1 MGEAASGVANAGL
14 PPPPDPLPQ
23 GVGGSKGEIGKMAH
37 TEPSD
42 KNSTATVIIDGTEV
56 TVPAGATI
64 LEAAAQIGIKI
75 PTLCWLKKISTTGAC
90 RICVVKVEGVERFM
104 TACNTPVKDGITVTT
119 TSPEL
124 EIARKKTLELMLVN
138 HPLDC
143 PICDA
148 AGECDLQDTCYSLK
162 VDKNSYG
169 AGLERLPIRY
179 DWKLLESDPNRCIL
193 CEKCV
198 KVCREIVGREAIEV
212 VDRGDNTIIDTI
224 TGAPL
229 DCDFCGNCIGACP
242 TGTLISKPFK
252 FRGRPWTF
260 EVTKSVCAFCSSG
273 CEIEY
278 HVGNG
283 RVERVTSDD
292 NGYNKGNLCIN
303 GRFGYAAFNAPDRL
317 KSPLIKDASGTR
329 RKATWDQAFG
339 AATGK
344 LQQIIASAGSDAVA
358 GIGSP
363 RVTNEESYLFQK
375 FMRGAVGTNNI
386 DSEAQLGFLPSQI
399 LQYEMLGYS
408 GGTFGME
415 AIEKATAV
423 VVIGADLKAESA
435 GFAYRVIQAATKN
448 DAKLVL
454 AGSRASSMTKYANAS
469 LQCRPGS
476 EAWLVAGLNK
486 AILAEGLASAGT
498 VANLQELQSSLEALS
513 FARIA
518 EITGISEDRF
528 RSAAAFICCGGRTAV
543 LYGADVIRSADS
555 RNAVAGT
562 VNLSLLTGAVVT
574 GTGAGIY
581 PLDEKN
587 NTQGML
593 DMGVCPEYLPGYRT
607 YEHAAATFGSA
618 WGATVPALP
627 GKNLFQ
633 IIDAIEAGEIKALY
647 VMGSDPLHFMP
658 NRSRIEKAL
667 QKLDL
672 LIVQD
677 LFLTDT
683 ARLAHVVLP
692 AATGAEKAGSFTS
705 VDNRVHCFSAAAKPA
720 GDART
725 DAAILT
731 ALHRL
736 ISPKAP
742 DAPQTLD
749 ALHHEITTLTG
760 LYSDVCDHDG
770 CGMGRVKNRT
780 ASFTCLPLVPL
791 APAAGARPFALTI
804 GPVLHHNGSMTT
816 MSENNLL
823 AADEAYVALSS
834 KDAASLG
841 VAAGEVLTITT
852 DTGAVSLKARPT
864 DQLQQG
870 SLFVPAHFR
879 AAAVNSLSS
888 AASFP
893 QYVSLAKA

>member
-1 MGEAASGVANAGL
+1 
-14 PPPPDPLPQ
+14 
-23 GVGGSKGEIGKMAH
+23 MAH
-37 TEPSD
+37 TESSD
-42 KNSTATVIIDGTEV
+42 NNTTASVTIDGTQV
-56 TVPAGATI
+56 TVPAGTTI

-124 EIARKKTLELMLVN
+124 ETARKKTLELMLVN

-148 AGECDLQDTCYSLK
+148 AGECDLQDACYSLK

-198 KVCREIVGREAIEV
+198 KVCREVVGREAIEV

-224 TGAPL
+224 TGDPL

-278 HVGNG
+278 HVGG
-283 RVERVTSDD
+283 GSVERVTSDD
-292 NGYNKGNLCIN
+292 NGYNKGNLCAN
-303 GRFGYAAFNAPDRL
+303 GRFGYAAFNSPDRQ
-317 KSPLIKDASGTR
+317 KSPLLKDASGTL
-329 RKATWDQAFG
+329 RKTTWDQALEAVSG
-339 AATGK
+339 R
-344 LQQIIASAGSDAVA
+344 LQQIIASSGPDAVA

-386 DSEAQLGFLPSQI
+386 DSEARLGFLPSQI
-399 LQYEMLGYS
+399 IQYEMLGYS

-448 DAKLVL
+448 NAKLVL
-454 AGSRASSMTKYANAS
+454 AGSRLSSLNKFANAS
-469 LQCRPGS
+469 LQCRPGT

-486 AILAEGLASAGT
+486 AVLAVGVVSADT
-498 VANLQELQSSLEALS
+498 VANLEELKASLEALS
-513 FARIA
+513 FARIT
-518 EITGISEDRF
+518 EITGISESQLRT
-528 RSAAAFICCGGRTAV
+528 AAAFICSGGRTAV
-543 LYGADVIRSADS
+543 IYGADVIRSVDS
-555 RNAVAGT
+555 KNAVAGA
-562 VNLSLLTGAVVT
+562 VNLALLTGAVT
-574 GTGAGIY
+574 EAGAGIY

-607 YEHAAATFGSA
+607 YEHAAATCSSA
-618 WGATVPALP
+618 WGATVSETS

-633 IIDAIEAGEIKALY
+633 IVDAIEAGEIKALY
-647 VMGSDPLHFMP
+647 IMGSDPLHFMP
-658 NRSRIEKAL
+658 NRSRVEKAL

-672 LIVQD
+672 LVVQD

-692 AATGAEKAGSFTS
+692 AATGAEKAGAFTS
-705 VDNRVHCFSAAAKPA
+705 VDNRVHCFSAAARPA
-720 GDART
+720 GDAKT
-725 DAAILT
+725 DADILT
-731 ALHRL
+731 ILHRL
-736 ISPKAP
+736 MSPKA
-742 DAPQTLD
+742 ASVVQTLD
-749 ALHHEITTLTG
+749 ALHHEITTVTG

-770 CGMGRVKNRT
+770 CRMGRVKNRT
-780 ASFTCLPLVPL
+780 SSFVCLPLAPL
-791 APAAGARPFALTI
+791 APAAGSRPFALTI
-804 GPVLHHNGSMTT
+804 GPVQHHNGSMTT
-816 MSENNLL
+816 MSENNMLV
-823 AADEAYVALSS
+823 AGEAYVALSS
-834 KDAASLG
+834 ADAAALG
-841 VAAGEVLTITT
+841 VTAGELLTITS
-852 DTGAVSLKARPT
+852 DTGAVSLKARLT
-864 DQLQQG
+864 DQLQPG
-870 SLFVPAHFR
+870 ALFVPAHFR
-879 AAAVNSLSS
+879 AAAVNSLSRS
-888 AASFP
+888 ASFP